1 VEVFNEFPTSS
12 LPPFLPPYL
21 LDVSSVELVI
31 LQSDED
37 EGVAR
42 EDFLRGLG
50 GLGREGGG
58 AEDNLKEGGREEGI
72 RVSQNEVEKK
82 RQRGREGGKKR
93 RREGTYLRGG
103 AKLAG
108 QALKHDVVGGGVLGG
123 AACMC

>member
-1 VEVFNEFPTSS
+1 VRDKSRVESRVVEVFKGFPTSS

-21 LDVSSVELVI
+21 LDISSVELVI

-58 AEDNLKEGGREEGI
+58 AEDDLKEGGREGGI
-72 RVSQNEVEKK
+72 RVSQKEVERKK
-82 RQRGREGGKKR
+82 AKRKGGREEKE
-93 RREGTYLRGG
+93 EGRNVP
-103 AKLAG
+103 AW
-108 QALKHDVVGGGVLGG
+108 LG
-123 AACMC
+123 